1 MIGGKEEKSKAPDTS
16 DEELLINHNHYN
28 NELRM
33 EKPLYCPSTG
43 AEMELQGKE
52 QEIERIPLTAGSTA
66 LLIVDVQP
74 GK

>member
-1 MIGGKEEKSKAPDTS
+1 MTGGKEEKSKAPATS
-16 DEELLINHNHYN
+16 DEELLINHNHY

-43 AEMELQGKE
+43 AETELQGKE

>member
-1 MIGGKEEKSKAPDTS
+1 MIGGKEEKSKAPASS
-16 DEELLINHNHYN
+16 DEELLKHIQY

-33 EKPLYCPSTG
+33 DKPLYCPSTG
-43 AEMELQGKE
+43 AEIE
-52 QEIERIPLTAGSTA
+52 QQETEQKDLERTPLSAGSTA